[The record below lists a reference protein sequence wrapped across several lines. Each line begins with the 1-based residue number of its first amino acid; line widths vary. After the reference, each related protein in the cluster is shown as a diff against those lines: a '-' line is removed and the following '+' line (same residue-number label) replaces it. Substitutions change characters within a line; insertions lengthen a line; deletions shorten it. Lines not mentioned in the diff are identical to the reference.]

1 MKEQATAIGR
11 NNMYYE
17 GQHGAEE
24 PDDTADRL
32 ALVKERDAL
41 RATLLSIV
49 DADWRTWEELAT
61 PDEFVRWAKS
71 RASLVLA
78 GIN

>member
-11 NNMYYE
+11 NMYYE